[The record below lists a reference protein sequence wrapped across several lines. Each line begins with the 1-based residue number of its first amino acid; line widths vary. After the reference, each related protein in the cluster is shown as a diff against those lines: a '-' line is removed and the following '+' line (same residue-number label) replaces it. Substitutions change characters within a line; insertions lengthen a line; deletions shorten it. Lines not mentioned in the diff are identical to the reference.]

1 MNEELN
7 EDIFDAALKKAFCD
21 YTNNLLDSF
30 PDCKTLSEKYPLSK
44 KEERFF
50 KRLEKEMKHGKSLAR
65 VYLSRAAVIFLC
77 FVSLAAAV
85 MLSSPTVRAA
95 VKNVFMQW
103 FEKYTLFTFVQT
115 EPAKDDFQSVEDV
128 KIGYIPEGY
137 KLGFEDKVPE
147 TITYIYYPIDHNPD
161 LYIVI
166 DIFENDTTS
175 SWIDNEHTIYTK
187 MKINGHEAWLV
198 YDEEGTIGTIVIVGA
213 KISVEICATLS
224 EEELI
229 KMAENIG

>member
-7 EDIFDAALKKAFCD
+7 EGIFDAALKKAFCD
-21 YTNNLLDSF
+21 YTDNLLDSF
-30 PDCKTLSEKYPLSK
+30 PDCETLSEKYPLSK

-50 KRLEKEMKHGKSLAR
+50 ERIMKEKKYGKPLAL

-77 FVSLAAAV
+77 FVTLAAAV

-115 EPAKDDFQSVEDV
+115 EPGKDDFQNVEDV

-137 KLGFEDKVPE
+137 ELGFEDKLPKAF
-147 TITYIYYPIDHNPD
+147 TYIYYSRDNDPNK
-161 LYIVI
+161 
-166 DIFENDTTS
+166 DIMIEIIENGVVDTGL
-175 SWIDNEHTIYTK
+175 DNEYSKLTK
-187 MKINGHEAWLV
+187 TKINGHDAWINYSENNCAGTVILV
-198 YDEEGTIGTIVIVGA
+198 GT
-213 KISVEICATLS
+213 KITVQINAILPK
-224 EEELI
+224 EELVKI
-229 KMAENIG
+229 AENIR

>member
-7 EDIFDAALKKAFCD
+7 EGIFDAALKKAFCD
-21 YTNNLLDSF
+21 YTDNLLDSF
-30 PDCKTLSEKYPLSK
+30 PDCETLSEKYPLSK

-50 KRLEKEMKHGKSLAR
+50 ERIMKEKKYGKPLAL

-77 FVSLAAAV
+77 FVTLAAAV

-115 EPAKDDFQSVEDV
+115 EPGKDDFQNVEDV

-137 KLGFEDKVPE
+137 ELGFEDKSSQ
-147 TITYIYYPIDHNPD
+147 ICIYAYYLNEDG
-161 LYIVI
+161 LVVSV
-166 DIFENDTTS
+166 FENGTTDLFP
-175 SWIDNEHTIYTK
+175 DNERSEYTK
-187 MKINGHEAWLV
+187 MNINGHESWLI
-198 YDEEGTIGTIVIVGA
+198 YDEANVGGTIIIVGN
-213 KISVEICATLS
+213 KISVTVDANVEKD
-224 EEELI
+224 ELI
-229 KMAENIG
+229 KIAESIK

>member
-137 KLGFEDKVPE
+137 ELGFEDKSSQSC
-147 TITYIYYPIDHNPD
+147 IYVYYLNEDG
-161 LYIVI
+161 LVVSV
-166 DIFENDTTS
+166 FENGTTDLFP
-175 SWIDNEHTIYTK
+175 DNERSEYTK
-187 MKINGHEAWLV
+187 MNINGHESWLI
-198 YDEEGTIGTIVIVGA
+198 YDEANVGGIIIIVGN
-213 KISVEICATLS
+213 KISVTVDANVEKD
-224 EEELI
+224 ELI
-229 KMAENIG
+229 KIAESIK

>member
-7 EDIFDAALKKAFCD
+7 EGIFDAALKKAFCD
-21 YTNNLLDSF
+21 YTDNLLDSF
-30 PDCKTLSEKYPLSK
+30 PDCETLSEKYPLSK

-50 KRLEKEMKHGKSLAR
+50 ERITKEKKYGKPLAL

-77 FVSLAAAV
+77 FVTLAAAV

-95 VKNVFMQW
+95 VRNVFMQW

-115 EPAKDDFQSVEDV
+115 EPGKDDFQNVEDV

-137 KLGFEDKVPE
+137 ELGFEDKVPE

-161 LYIVI
+161 LYIAI
-166 DIFENDTTS
+166 DIFENDTIS
-175 SWIDNEHTIYTK
+175 SWIDNEHLEYTQ
-187 MKINGHEAWLV
+187 MNINGHEVWLA
-198 YDEEGTIGTIVIVGA
+198 YDEVSVSGTVTLIGA
-213 KISVEICATLS
+213 KISVSITGNLPK
-224 EEELI
+224 EELI
-229 KMAENIG
+229 KITESIN

>member
-7 EDIFDAALKKAFCD
+7 EGIFDAALKKAFCD
-21 YTNNLLDSF
+21 YTDNLLDSF
-30 PDCKTLSEKYPLSK
+30 PDCETLSEKYPLSK

-50 KRLEKEMKHGKSLAR
+50 ERIMKEKKYGKPLAL

-77 FVSLAAAV
+77 FVTLAAAV

-115 EPAKDDFQSVEDV
+115 EPGKDDFQNVEDV

-137 KLGFEDKVPE
+137 ELGFEDKMPMAF
-147 TITYIYYPIDHNPD
+147 TYIYYSRDNDPD
-161 LYIVI
+161 K
-166 DIFENDTTS
+166 DIMINIFKNETTDLFT
-175 SWIDNEHTIYTK
+175 DNERSEYTK
-187 MKINGHEAWLV
+187 MNINGHESWLI
-198 YDEEGTIGTIVIVGA
+198 YDEANVGGTIIIVGN
-213 KISVEICATLS
+213 KISVTVDANVEKD
-224 EEELI
+224 ELI
-229 KMAENIG
+229 KIAESIK